1 LVQALVKR
9 GLVTSD
15 QVHSAQQYGL
25 EHQRDLRQSILELNL
40 ISSEL
45 LNLLAIASQR
55 LVRKVCPY
63 CRVTFAADEKV
74 LLGLEL
80 DPDEHRDLRLHRGL
94 GCPAC
99 FQTGYM
105 GRTGIFEIM
114 MVGEELRDL
123 IFQQIPKDVL
133 RRVAVDLG
141 MRTLKQSAVDKILDG
156 TTTVEEVYR
165 VVSF

>member
-1 LVQALVKR
+1 VRKELQETTLTAPLPQLVGQ
-9 GLVTSD
+9 
-15 QVHSAQQYGL
+15 
-25 EHQRDLRQSILELNL
+25 ILERAFDCRATD
-40 ISSEL
+40 IHFD
-45 LNLLAIASQR
+45 SQETGLR
-55 LVRKVCPY
+55 VRSRIDGQLQGILFVE
-63 CRVTFAADEKV
+63 TSMATAAAGEKV

-80 DPDEHRDLRLHRGL
+80 DPDEHRDLHLHRGL

>member
-1 LVQALVKR
+1 MLVFSTLH
-9 GLVTSD
+9 GSD
-15 QVHSAQQYGL
+15 SP
-25 EHQRDLRQSILELNL
+25 STISNL
-40 ISSEL
+40 YNFGIPGYQLSSS
-45 LNLLAIASQR
+45 LLAIVVTAPDPQDLPLLPGHLRGRRESLARPGARPRRASR
-55 LVRKVCPY
+55 
-63 CRVTFAADEKV
+63 A
-74 LLGLEL
+74 
-80 DPDEHRDLRLHRGL
+80 RLHRGL

-99 FQTGYM
+99 FQTGYL

>member
-1 LVQALVKR
+1 MK
-9 GLVTSD
+9 
-15 QVHSAQQYGL
+15 
-25 EHQRDLRQSILELNL
+25 
-40 ISSEL
+40 
-45 LNLLAIASQR
+45 
-55 LVRKVCPY
+55 K
-63 CRVTFAADEKV
+63 F

-123 IFQQIPKDVL
+123 IFQQIPKDIL

>member
-1 LVQALVKR
+1 
-9 GLVTSD
+9 VTY
-15 QVHSAQQYGL
+15 Q
-25 EHQRDLRQSILELNL
+25 
-40 ISSEL
+40 
-45 LNLLAIASQR
+45 
-55 LVRKVCPY
+55 
-63 CRVTFAADEKV
+63 ADEKV
-74 LLGLEL
+74 IHGLEL
-80 DPDEHRDLRLHRGL
+80 NPEEHRELQLHRGL

-99 FQTGYM
+99 FQTGYL

-114 MVGEELRDL
+114 VVGEELRDL

>member
-1 LVQALVKR
+1 MRRLPSVSRLRLEALCHLASGIPCLEEVLVQALIKR

-15 QVHSAQQYGL
+15 QVRTAQQYGS
-25 EHQRDLRQSILELNL
+25 EHQ
-40 ISSEL
+40 
-45 LNLLAIASQR
+45 
-55 LVRKVCPY
+55 
-63 CRVTFAADEKV
+63 
-74 LLGLEL
+74 
-80 DPDEHRDLRLHRGL
+80 RDLRLHRGL
-94 GCPAC
+94 GWPAC

>member
-1 LVQALVKR
+1 M
-9 GLVTSD
+9 
-15 QVHSAQQYGL
+15 
-25 EHQRDLRQSILELNL
+25 
-40 ISSEL
+40 
-45 LNLLAIASQR
+45 
-55 LVRKVCPY
+55 
-63 CRVTFAADEKV
+63 
-74 LLGLEL
+74 LEL
-80 DPDEHRDLRLHRGL
+80 DPVEHRNLRLHRGP

-123 IFQQIPKDVL
+123 IFQRIPKDVL
-133 RRVAVDLG
+133 RRVAVDPG
-141 MRTLKQSAVDKILDG
+141 MQTLRQSAVDKILDG